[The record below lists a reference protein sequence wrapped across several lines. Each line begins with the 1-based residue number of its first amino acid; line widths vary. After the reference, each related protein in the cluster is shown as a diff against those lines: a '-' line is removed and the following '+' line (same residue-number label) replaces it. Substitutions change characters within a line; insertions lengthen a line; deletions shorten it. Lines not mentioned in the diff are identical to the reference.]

1 MLGIMRKYKES
12 IVIKVVFVVIVLS
25 FIGTIFLVWGKGDQG
40 SGGSQSYA
48 AKVNGT
54 KISLDDFQRSYYRL
68 RGIYE
73 QLYGRTLSAELEKQ
87 MGIRKMAMESLVESE
102 LVRQAARKMGIS
114 VSKDEVTKAIAE
126 VPSFQ
131 KNGAFDLDQYLQIL
145 KSNRITPADFEE
157 SQKEDLVVK
166 KARQQIKEKATVSDD
181 EARQYFAK
189 RNDKLDLQFVSF
201 SPAQLMGEVKLS
213 DQDLTAHLQAKQEK
227 FKTPEQISI
236 QYCVV
241 DPATLAG
248 KVTLGDDEI
257 QTFYQ
262 KNIDRYQGKGGIL
275 PLTEVKDR
283 VKTDAAKAKTAKQ
296 AYELVADAVNKNK
309 GGDLQAVAKALGTA
323 ITTTPLFAATQLPAA
338 LATETLVTKKAFQL
352 KENELGGP
360 IETAKGIY
368 ALKIK
373 ERKPAAVPP
382 LAQIRSQVEAS
393 AKAEKSK
400 DLAKKKADEAL
411 AALGKGGAGLKLQ
424 ETGSFAFSE
433 KGEIPKIGA
442 APALQ
447 EAAFSLTAA
456 APVPKET
463 FKVGETWYAVRL
475 KNRTQSNPADFE
487 KNKAQI
493 KQQLLPKKQQDALDA
508 WVKDL
513 RAKAKIETNASL
525 LTD

>member
-12 IVIKVVFVVIVLS
+12 IVIKVVFIVIVLS

-40 SGGSQSYA
+40 SGGSLSYA

-54 KISLDDFQRSYYRL
+54 KISLDDYQRSYYRL

-73 QLYGRTLSAELEKQ
+73 QLYGRSITPELEKQ
-87 MGIRKMAMESLVESE
+87 MGIRKMAMETLVESE

-114 VSKDEVTKAIAE
+114 VSKDEVTRAIAE
-126 VPSFQ
+126 IPTFQ
-131 KNGAFDLDQYLQIL
+131 KDGAFNFDQYLQIL
-145 KSNRITPADFEE
+145 KSNRITPADFEA
-157 SQKEDLVVK
+157 SQKEEIIIK
-166 KARQQIKEKATVSDD
+166 KARQQIKDKAAVSDD

-189 RNDKLDLQFVSF
+189 RNDRLKLQFVSF
-201 SPAQLMGEVKLS
+201 SPAQVASEIKLT
-213 DQDLTAHLQAKQEK
+213 DQDLTAHLQTNQDK

-236 QYCVV
+236 QYCLL
-241 DPATLAG
+241 DPSTLIA
-248 KVTLGDDEI
+248 KTPLSEEEI

-283 VKTDAAKAKTAKQ
+283 VK
-296 AYELVADAVNKNK
+296 ADAVKAKAAKEAFEMAADAINKNK
-309 GGDLQAVAKALGTA
+309 GGDLQAVAKAFGTSIA
-323 ITTTPLFAATQLPAA
+323 VTPLFTATQPPAA
-338 LATETLVTKKAFQL
+338 LAAEAQLIKKAFSL
-352 KENELGGP
+352 KEGELGGP

-368 ALKIK
+368 AVKIK

-393 AKAEKSK
+393 ARADKAK
-400 DLAKKKADEAL
+400 DLAKKKAEEAL
-411 AALGKGGAGLKLQ
+411 AALGKGGAGLKVQ
-424 ETGSFAFSE
+424 ETGSFTFSD
-433 KGEIPKIGA
+433 KGEIPRIGL

-456 APVPKET
+456 APVPKEP
-463 FKVGETWYAVRL
+463 FKVGETWYAIRL
-475 KNRTQSNPADFE
+475 KNRSQTNAADFE

-493 KQQLLPKKQQDALDA
+493 KQQLLPKKQQDAIDA
-508 WVKDL
+508 WIKEL
-513 RAKAKIETNASL
+513 RAKAKIETNTAL